1 MKPLPPPGQQDAPAH
16 PSPAG
21 LPRRGLL
28 ALAASAAGLIKFG
41 AGSAVAAPAR
51 APAASG
57 VRRLFIARP
66 HAGETFKGIYLADGR
81 YLPEA
86 VAQIGRILRDPHDDT
101 HRVDP
106 RLIDLMARMQRTLGT
121 SAPLEIVS
129 GYRSPRS
136 NAAAR
141 RADGRVA
148 RNSFHVQGKAVDIRV
163 PGFTLGQLRRA
174 GLSLQA
180 GGVGTYPRR
189 DFLHLDVG
197 PVRRWG

>member
-1 MKPLPPPGQQDAPAH
+1 
-16 PSPAG
+16 
-21 LPRRGLL
+21 LL
-28 ALAASAAGLIKFG
+28 ALAASAAGLLIFG
-41 AGSAVAAPAR
+41 AAPAIA

-57 VRRLFIARP
+57 VRRLSITRP
-66 HAGETFKGIYLADGR
+66 QAGETFKGVYHADGR

-86 VAQIGRILRDPHDDT
+86 VAQIGRILRDPHDGT